1 MEMRVGPPG
10 WVGQERAG
18 EGWGWRRTGEE
29 GDGYSA
35 MEMQVGLTD
44 RGGAS
49 AGQGGVGRR

>member
-1 MEMRVGPPG
+1 MGPPG